1 MKPGMR
7 QLAIAEHLLTKSYAS
22 LKDPKILLSVLQNLL
37 DAIEAAITEQLVQA
51 RKNKEVPPYNN
62 TFNGKLNAVRMHLAK
77 QLQISKLDFM
87 MISEIQ
93 ELLTEHKQAPTEF
106 RRKNALFI
114 ADESFSL
121 KKIDVQK
128 TKTYMSRT
136 RTLLSRL

>member
-7 QLAIAEHLLTKSYAS
+7 QLAIAEHLLTKSYPS

-37 DAIEAAITEQLVQA
+37 AAIDEAISKHLQEA
-51 RKNKEVPPYNN
+51 RSKHEIPPYNN
-62 TFNGKLNAVRMHLAK
+62 TLNGRLNAARIHLAK
-77 QLQISKLDFM
+77 QLDIKKVDFM

-93 ELLTEHKQAPTEF
+93 ETLAEHEQAPTEF
-106 RRKNALFI
+106 RRNNALII
-114 ADESFSL
+114 ADENFKL
-121 KKIDVQK
+121 TKLDEQK

>member
-7 QLAIAEHLLTKSYAS
+7 QLSIAEHLLTKSYPS

-37 DAIEAAITEQLVQA
+37 DAIEAAFTAKLQEA
-51 RKNKEVPPYNN
+51 RANKEIPPYSD
-62 TFNGKLNAVRMHLAK
+62 TFNGKMNAVRMHMAK
-77 QLQISKLDFM
+77 KLQISKVDFM
-87 MISEIQ
+87 MIGEIQ
-93 ELLTEHKQAPTEF
+93 ELLQEHKQAPTEF